1 MKGLKAES
9 LGVLF
14 HHFLKMTTESR
25 WRNSG
30 VVGEQQTV
38 TPTQRAGGSA
48 VSSLC
53 YCSDS
58 VQLWG
63 RPALSRRCSVLSLN
77 PDYNFRRFFEYILNF
92 INEKE
97 L

>member
-38 TPTQRAGGSA
+38 TPTQIDGASA

-58 VQLWG
+58 VHRG
-63 RPALSRRCSVLSLN
+63 
-77 PDYNFRRFFEYILNF
+77 
-92 INEKE
+92 
-97 L
+97 